1 MRIKRNHLS
10 RKDNLPLCFELFSL
24 KRKLHWAK
32 CLWNCIFYRLGQELR
47 LFCTKMLVSS
57 SKQEKCHHGT
67 FLHFQLLN
75 RQVTSYAVFSHWR
88 YDIYIEGK
96 SNVSQAPTCSL
107 KRS

>member
-1 MRIKRNHLS
+1 MRIKRNHFT
-10 RKDNLPLCFELFSL
+10 RRDNLPLCFEFFLSEEKITL
-24 KRKLHWAK
+24 GKKPL
-32 CLWNCIFYRLGQELR
+32 NCIFYRLGQQIR

-57 SKQEKCHHGT
+57 SKQKKCHHET

-75 RQVTSYAVFSHWR
+75 SQVTSCAVFSHWR
-88 YDIYIEGK
+88 YDIYIDGK